1 MTALSRVPPALAAC
15 IAALLCLA
23 RPAPAQIVI
32 EGRVLDDMTE
42 EVLAGAR
49 VLLLNRF
56 NRTADYAVTDA
67 QGRFRFERSRN
78 ERYRVEVR
86 AVGYRE
92 TITPDIWTG
101 DREFAAIEVR
111 LLPNAV
117 LLAPLEIVA
126 LSPPRTSPVLEA
138 MEFRRTRGF
147 GIQITREAI
156 EQRQPMRVTDMLMEI
171 PGVYADRTGTGAS
184 ARSIRMGRALSGPG
198 GGPCPVQIFLDGMLA
213 TRPGAGGD
221 VSVDDLVSPLDVE
234 AIEVFKGLGSVP
246 PEFLNVYARCGV
258 IAIWTRRSLEGVP

>member
-1 MTALSRVPPALAAC
+1 L
-15 IAALLCLA
+15 
-23 RPAPAQIVI
+23 
-32 EGRVLDDMTE
+32 
-42 EVLAGAR
+42 
-49 VLLLNRF
+49 
-56 NRTADYAVTDA
+56 
-67 QGRFRFERSRN
+67 
-78 ERYRVEVR
+78 
-86 AVGYRE
+86 
-92 TITPDIWTG
+92 
-101 DREFAAIEVR
+101 
-111 LLPNAV
+111 
-117 LLAPLEIVA
+117 
-126 LSPPRTSPVLEA
+126 
-138 MEFRRTRGF
+138 
-147 GIQITREAI
+147 
-156 EQRQPMRVTDMLMEI
+156 LMEI